1 MKKYTK
7 THQILIVTGWFFIVI
22 SIVLSFF
29 HSIKCI
35 TYNGLGFEHTYT
47 TTMGFFSS
55 LFLVLGAGEGF
66 LLFTRKKNLRIL
78 SVLLTSTKLV
88 SPWIVFSIYKV
99 IEKLMES
106 EFSTHYE
113 ISNCLPCVITCL
125 TVVLLILQI
134 VLLFA
139 VPLEKD
145 APKEKTAENQ
155 NFVW

>member
-7 THQILIVTGWFFIVI
+7 IHQILIVAGWFLIVI

-35 TYNGLGFEHTYT
+35 TYNGLGFEQTYM

-55 LFLVLGAGEGF
+55 LFFVLGSGEGF

-88 SPWIVFSIYKV
+88 SPWIVFSIVKGT
-99 IEKLMES
+99 ENLFQS
-106 EFSTHYE
+106 EFSTHYV
-113 ISNCLPCVITCL
+113 ISNCLPYVITCL

-145 APKEKTAENQ
+145 APKETTDENKTV
-155 NFVW
+155 VW